1 MAHRRFA
8 RPMWH
13 LVDAK
18 DQLVGRIATQIAPI
32 LRGKHKPTFSPNY
45 DCGDYVVI
53 INAQHCKFTGS
64 KDKQKTYSWHTG
76 FPGGVKHTNPATLR
90 DGKPEEV
97 LYVCMCCLQLLLA
110 CTCTCTLK
118 QSFGWHIIFVII
130 SFVFAFVF

>member
-1 MAHRRFA
+1 
-8 RPMWH
+8 MWH

-76 FPGGVKHTNPATLR
+76 YPGGVKHTNPATLR
-90 DGKPEEV
+90 EDNKPEEV
-97 LYVCMCCLQLLLA
+97 SVWSYYDVLVRQVNL
-110 CTCTCTLK
+110 
-118 QSFGWHIIFVII
+118 I
-130 SFVFAFVF
+130 

>member
-8 RPMWH
+8 KPMWH

-76 FPGGVKHTNPATLR
+76 FPGGIKHTNPATLR
-90 DGKPEEV
+90 VDNKPEEV
-97 LYVCMCCLQLLLA
+97 SMRCHLLFNNETLTYYLLL
-110 CTCTCTLK
+110 C
-118 QSFGWHIIFVII
+118 SVM
-130 SFVFAFVF
+130 SRY